1 MIGAGIRWGAAMTNE
16 LQQLPSTMQQLRQGV
31 DNFEETTRLMAGN
44 AARLN
49 EILDLYSRALG
60 EAASR
65 SSDVARL
72 MQRQIDAITETAS
85 PEAVRG
91 ALGEVGR
98 AVEAMA
104 RLNPLWPLV
113 AGARDDGA
121 RDSAADS

>member
-1 MIGAGIRWGAAMTNE
+1 MIGAGIRWGAAMTSE

-121 RDSAADS
+121 GDSADDS